1 MLTLKGDIFYV
12 IFFLNWH
19 LLDRIS
25 LYAKLK
31 CKELHHSQDWGFVS
45 VGRWLAWNTLS
56 SEFDPQELRGL
67 LAHARNSS
75 THEAGG
81 RGIRSPKA
89 FEARL

>member
-1 MLTLKGDIFYV
+1 MQNSSVKSHIIPRTGDLSQLADGLLGMHKALSLT
-12 IFFLNWH
+12 
-19 LLDRIS
+19 
-25 LYAKLK
+25 
-31 CKELHHSQDWGFVS
+31 
-45 VGRWLAWNTLS
+45 
-56 SEFDPQELRGL
+56 PQELRGL